1 MKRKVVKQGT
11 STLMVSL
18 PSDWASRLK
27 IKKGDELEVDAIE
40 STLLISTRKEHFDK
54 ETELNIDDL
63 SPMIQLSGG
72 AIFRAG
78 YDRLKLTFSEP
89 NRIADVND
97 TVRDEFSGFE
107 IIEQGKT
114 YCIIKKI
121 EEGMEGG
128 FELVLRRSFL
138 LLLSMAEEGFEAL
151 KSSDYKEFDRLMQL
165 ERANNRLTNYCM
177 RFLAKKGYE
186 KPGKVQFIHY
196 IIEQLEKLADEYWFL
211 FAAIKRKY
219 SKGAKPSKD
228 VLEYYKTV
236 NESLRL
242 FYELFYKFDKKKL
255 VKIGETY
262 YSLMGYYD
270 EVSKTDL
277 LMNGKDA
284 AVIHR
289 LANIEEFTFSM
300 VGPYLSLVL

>member
-11 STLMVSL
+11 STLMISL

-27 IKKGDELEVDAIE
+27 IRKGDELEVDAIE
-40 STLLISTRKEHFDK
+40 STLLVSTKKEHFDK
-54 ETELNIDDL
+54 ETELNIDGL
-63 SPMIQLSGG
+63 SPMIQVSGG

-78 YDRLKLTFSEP
+78 YDKLKLTFSES
-89 NRIADVND
+89 NRIADVNAA
-97 TVRDEFSGFE
+97 VRDEFSGFE
-107 IIEQGKT
+107 IIEQGRT
-114 YCIIKKI
+114 YCVIKKI
-121 EEGMEGG
+121 EEGMDGS
-128 FELVLRRSFL
+128 FELVLRRAFL
-138 LLLSMAEEGFEAL
+138 LLLSMAEEGLEAL
-151 KSSDYKEFDRLMQL
+151 KKGDCGDFDRLMQL

-196 IIEQLEKLADEYWFL
+196 IVEQLEKLADEYWFL
-211 FAAIKRKY
+211 FATLKRKY

-228 VLEYYKTV
+228 VVGYYSTV
-236 NESLRL
+236 NESLRM

-255 VKIGETY
+255 VKIGESY
-262 YSLMGYYD
+262 FSLMGYYD
-270 EVSKTDL
+270 QVSKTDR
-277 LMNGKDA
+277 LMDGKDA